1 MRYVV
6 IILGVLALAGCKSQE
21 EQLAL
26 DAQRDHEAC
35 ANMGYEK
42 GTALYLE
49 CRQLVTSNR
58 IVAQAKAEEAS
69 RNFGNALLQTSA
81 ALKNINRQPVNTDCR
96 QTFGG
101 FNCTTW

>member
-26 DAQRDHEAC
+26 AAQRDHEAC
-35 ANMGYEK
+35 VNMGYEK

-58 IVAQAKAEEAS
+58 IVAQAKAEAAS
-69 RNFGNALLQTSA
+69 RNFGNALQQTGVALQ
-81 ALKNINRQPVNTDCR
+81 NINRQPETTNCR

-101 FNCTTW
+101 FNCSTF